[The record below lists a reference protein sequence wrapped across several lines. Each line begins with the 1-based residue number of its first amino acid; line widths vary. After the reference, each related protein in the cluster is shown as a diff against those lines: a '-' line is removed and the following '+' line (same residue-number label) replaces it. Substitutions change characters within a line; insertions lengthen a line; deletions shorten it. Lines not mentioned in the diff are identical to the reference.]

1 MKSPERLQDVAVS
14 DNGFVF
20 DPWTG
25 GSFTVNTSGLCVLRG
40 LQEGL
45 GREALVE
52 RLRERFERRDG
63 AASGDAELYRDVDE
77 FVTLLRHNELL
88 PPDYRVPR

>member
-1 MKSPERLQDVAVS
+1 MSGADQIKDLAVS

-25 GSFTVNTSGLCVLRG
+25 TSFSLNASGLCLLRG

-45 GREALVE
+45 GRAALSE
-52 RLRERFERRDG
+52 RLQERFELRDG
-63 AASGDAELYRDVDE
+63 AGSPADLTRDVDE
-77 FVTLLRHNELL
+77 FVAMLRRYELL
-88 PPDYRVPR
+88 PADTEVAP

>member
-1 MKSPERLQDVAVS
+1 MSGSARIKDLAVS

-25 GSFTVNTSGLCVLRG
+25 SSFSLNDSGLCLLRG

-45 GREALVE
+45 GRAALAA
-52 RLRERFERRDG
+52 RLRERFEFRDG
-63 AASGDAELYRDVDE
+63 AGAPPADLERDVDE
-77 FVTLLRHNELL
+77 FVTLLRRNELL
-88 PPDYRVPR
+88 PTDAEVAP